1 MSLSINIPD
10 QHYVTFHFRD
20 NDIYPLGF
28 LVPDGNDQAAQKRK
42 ATADQWANN
51 SKVKVPAKVFQN
63 KPMVG
68 FEIRKAIQYRS
79 RNGSRETWRIIDP
92 RGFELE
98 ITNSN
103 MEFIIDHCIIDKG
116 EIISSCIWGREGS
129 TNMLLPVDSKEYQAA
144 AVNTERLGKKAS
156 MRDVKLGD
164 HVTFKKGNKGRYLGK
179 FFKYTLSI
187 GNEYDESKTINR
199 SSAKAYVFIT
209 EKKELIIS
217 NTVQVSEINK
227 SESITE
233 KDAEILVNQIIDNE
247 NKKYWYSD
255 NPILLTSDKIEFEDF
270 IPSYHALAELD
281 TAKQA
286 GYRHTLLT
294 HKTSGLK
301 CWADLRSFNYSSN
314 KDVITVYELITDDLN
329 NHIISYKMVPQSGY
343 YGGNRLTAKRTSVK
357 LDAIPETFDIEVM
370 GFGYKT
376 ALGLEVSIKI

>member
-164 HVTFKKGNKGRYLGK
+164 HVTLRKVTKV
-179 FFKYTLSI
+179 
-187 GNEYDESKTINR
+187 
-199 SSAKAYVFIT
+199 A
-209 EKKELIIS
+209 
-217 NTVQVSEINK
+217 
-227 SESITE
+227 
-233 KDAEILVNQIIDNE
+233 ILVSFSNIRYQLVMNMMNQKPLTE
-247 NKKYWYSD
+247 VQLKLMS
-255 NPILLTSDKIEFEDF
+255 LL
-270 IPSYHALAELD
+270 
-281 TAKQA
+281 
-286 GYRHTLLT
+286 
-294 HKTSGLK
+294 LK
-301 CWADLRSFNYSSN
+301 RKN
-314 KDVITVYELITDDLN
+314 
-329 NHIISYKMVPQSGY
+329 
-343 YGGNRLTAKRTSVK
+343 
-357 LDAIPETFDIEVM
+357 
-370 GFGYKT
+370 
-376 ALGLEVSIKI
+376 